1 MQAPVD
7 PPQTIR
13 FGPYEARLRTGEL
26 YRKGVKLSLQ
36 EKPFQILAAL
46 LSRPG
51 QLVTRE
57 EFRQKLWS
65 ADTFV
70 DFDNGLN
77 TAIAKLRETL
87 GDSADDPRYIE
98 TLAKRGY
105 RLVAPVR
112 AASST
117 RRVMLVVLPF
127 ENLSGD
133 PEQEYFSDGLTEE
146 MIAEVTQLSPE
157 RLGVIAR
164 TSAMQYKKTAKR
176 VDKIAREL
184 GVDYILEGS
193 VRRGDSRVR
202 ITAQL
207 IWAPDQT
214 HLWARSYDRDL
225 QNILDVQR
233 EVAQE
238 IATEIQLQLTPQ
250 EQMNLARP
258 RPIHPEAYDACLRG
272 RFHVAKFSR
281 EGLEKGIDYLSQA
294 ILLDPDYA
302 LAHDGMV
309 HYYLFANE
317 WLLSPR
323 ESMPKAKEAAKKAL
337 QIDDSL
343 ADAHASLGMVHF
355 WYDWDWSAA
364 EKEFKRAIDLNPG
377 LASAHEL
384 YGWYLAAMGRS
395 ALALATEKRAL
406 ELNPLSAEV
415 NAILGHILYL
425 ARNYDQAIEQ
435 LHESLDIDPNYW
447 FGHLL
452 LGLALQRKGEHAQAI
467 AEFERARVIE
477 NAIPETLAAL
487 GYGFAVLGERSE
499 AEALLRELK
508 ELSERRYVP
517 TYLIAKVFAGLGEK
531 GEALTWLEKAYQ
543 DRSVFVA
550 WLKVEPEMDALRS
563 EPRFQVLLRRLA
575 FPS

>member
-1 MQAPVD
+1 MPAPVG
-7 PPQTIR
+7 PLQAVR
-13 FGPYEARLRTGEL
+13 FGSFEAHLQTGEL
-26 YRKGVKLSLQ
+26 YKEGVKLSLQ

-57 EFRQKLWS
+57 EFRQKLWP

-77 TAIAKLRETL
+77 TAIAKLRDAL
-87 GDSADDPRYIE
+87 GDSAEDPRYIE

-105 RLVAPVR
+105 RLLASVR
-112 AASST
+112 EVSAT
-117 RRVMLVVLPF
+117 RRAMLVVLPF

-133 PEQEYFSDGLTEE
+133 PGQEYFSDGLTEE
-146 MIAEVTQLSPE
+146 MITEMTQLSPE

-164 TSAMQYKKTAKR
+164 TSAMRYKKTAKR
-176 VDKIAREL
+176 VDKIGREL
-184 GVDYILEGS
+184 GVDYVLEGS
-193 VRRGDSRVR
+193 VRRADGRVR

-214 HLWARSYDRDL
+214 HLWAKNYDREL
-225 QNILDVQR
+225 ENILEVQS
-233 EVAQE
+233 EVAQA
-238 IATEIQLQLTPQ
+238 IASEIQLQLTPQ
-250 EQMNLARP
+250 EQMHLAHP
-258 RPIHPEAYDACLRG
+258 RPVHPAAYDACLRG

-281 EGLEKGIDYLSQA
+281 DGLAKGIDHLNQA
-294 ILLDPDYA
+294 ISLDPEYA
-302 LAHDGMV
+302 LAHDGIV
-309 HYYLFANE
+309 RYYLLANE
-317 WLLSPR
+317 WLLSPA
-323 ESMPKAKEAAKKAL
+323 ESMPKAKEAAQKAL
-337 QIDDSL
+337 RIDDLL
-343 ADAHASLGMVHF
+343 AEAHASLGMVHF

-364 EKEFKRAIDLNPG
+364 EKEFRRAIELNPG

-384 YGWYLAAMGRS
+384 YGWYLAGMGRS
-395 ALALATEKRAL
+395 EQAVVAEKRAL

-415 NAILGHILYL
+415 NAILGHIQYL
-425 ARNYDQAIEQ
+425 ARDYDQAIEQ
-435 LHESLDIDPNYW
+435 LHQGLDIEPNYW

-452 LGLALQRKGEHAQAI
+452 LGLAHQRKGEHAKAI
-467 AEFERARVIE
+467 AEFERARDIE
-477 NAIPETLAAL
+477 NAIPETWAAL
-487 GYGFAVLGERSE
+487 GHGYAVLGNRREAERS
-499 AEALLRELK
+499 LQELK
-508 ELSERRYVP
+508 ELSERRYVSA
-517 TYLIAKVFAGLGEK
+517 YLIAKVFTGLGEK

-563 EPRFQVLLRRLA
+563 EPRFQAMLRRLA